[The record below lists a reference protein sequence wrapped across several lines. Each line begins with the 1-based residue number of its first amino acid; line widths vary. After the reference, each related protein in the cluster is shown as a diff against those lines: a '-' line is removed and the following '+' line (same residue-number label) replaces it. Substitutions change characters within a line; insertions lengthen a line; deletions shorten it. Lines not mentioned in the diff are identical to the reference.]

1 MREREWRSK
10 WRKRTPN
17 MRGMEKSWGEEKRS
31 ISAHRERVNNH
42 GPSLNMLFYVILK
55 VKEIN

>member
-1 MREREWRSK
+1 
-10 WRKRTPN
+10 